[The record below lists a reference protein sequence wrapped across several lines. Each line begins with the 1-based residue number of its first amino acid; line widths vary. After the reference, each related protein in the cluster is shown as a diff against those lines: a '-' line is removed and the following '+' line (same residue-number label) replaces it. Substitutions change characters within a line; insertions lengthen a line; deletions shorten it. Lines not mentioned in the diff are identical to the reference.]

1 MRISDLGRTLL
12 NSEIRI
18 PRSEIAL
25 YLKLRI
31 QYDGTEF
38 SGSQLQAHA
47 RGRTVQGE
55 LEAALERLVGAPVR
69 ANLAGR
75 TDAGVHAWGQVASLN
90 FPARARLDTPDA
102 VKRALNGVL
111 PADLSVLEAE
121 EVDQQFHARFSA
133 TQRCYR
139 YLIWN
144 AQEPLPLI
152 RRYSLHV
159 RRPLDTATMQ
169 AAAALLVGT
178 HDLAS
183 FAGQGLGV
191 SQEDAEDRPSTVRS
205 VYVARLVAMD
215 PGANFWG
222 WEAPESGRAE
232 DVRLVSTGGSRLLAL
247 DLVANAFLPQ
257 MIRTIVGTLLEVG
270 EGKRTVEEMKH
281 IIESRDRR
289 KAGPTARPQ
298 GLCLL
303 WVSY

>member
-1 MRISDLGRTLL
+1 
-12 NSEIRI
+12 
-18 PRSEIAL
+18 
-25 YLKLRI
+25 
-31 QYDGTEF
+31 
-38 SGSQLQAHA
+38 
-47 RGRTVQGE
+47 
-55 LEAALERLVGAPVR
+55 
-69 ANLAGR
+69 
-75 TDAGVHAWGQVASLN
+75 VHAWGQVASLN
-90 FPARARLDTPDA
+90 FQARPRLDTPEA
-102 VKRALNGVL
+102 VTRALNGIL

-121 EVDQQFHARFSA
+121 EVDARFHARFSA

-159 RRPLDTATMQ
+159 RRPLDAEAMS
-169 AAAALLVGT
+169 AAAGLLVGT

-183 FAGQGLGV
+183 FAGQGMGV
-191 SQEDAEDRPSTVRS
+191 PQETDGEERPSTVRT
-205 VYVARLVAMD
+205 VHVARLLNVE
-215 PGANFWG
+215 PNANFWA
-222 WEAPESGRAE
+222 WEAPGSGRVE
-232 DVRLVSTGGSRLLAL
+232 DVGHVSTGGSRLLAL

-281 IIESRDRR
+281 IIEGHDRR
-289 KAGPTARPQ
+289 LAGQTAKPQ

>member
-1 MRISDLGRTLL
+1 M
-12 NSEIRI
+12 
-18 PRSEIAL
+18 

-38 SGSQLQAHA
+38 SGSQLQG

-55 LEAALERLVGAPVR
+55 LEGALYRLAGEAVR

-75 TDAGVHAWGQVASLN
+75 TDAGVHAWGQVAGLD
-90 FPARARLDTPDA
+90 FPARPRLDTPGA
-102 VKRALNGVL
+102 VKRALNGIL

-121 EVDQQFHARFSA
+121 EVDARFHARFSA
-133 TQRCYR
+133 RRRCYR

-159 RRPLDTATMQ
+159 RRPLDAEAMS
-169 AAAALLVGT
+169 AAAGLLVGT

-191 SQEDAEDRPSTVRS
+191 PQEEDGEERPSTVRT
-205 VYVARLVAMD
+205 VDVARLVPVD
-215 PGANFWG
+215 PNSGFWA
-222 WEAPESGRAE
+222 WEAPRSGRAE
-232 DVRLVSTGGSRLLAL
+232 DVGLASAGGSRLLAL

-281 IIESRDRR
+281 IIEGRDRR
-289 KAGPTARPQ
+289 LAGPTARPQ

-303 WVSY
+303 WVSYG

>member
-1 MRISDLGRTLL
+1 M
-12 NSEIRI
+12 
-18 PRSEIAL
+18 

-38 SGSQLQAHA
+38 SGSQLQSEG

-55 LEAALERLVGAPVR
+55 LEGALARLAGEPVR

-75 TDAGVHAWGQVASLN
+75 TDAGVHAWGQVASLD
-90 FPARARLDTPDA
+90 FPARPRLEAPEA
-102 VKRALNGVL
+102 VKRALNGIL
-111 PADLSVLEAE
+111 PADLSVLAAE
-121 EVDQQFHARFSA
+121 EVNARFHARFSA
-133 TQRCYR
+133 TRRCYR
-139 YLIWN
+139 YLVWN

-159 RRPLDTATMQ
+159 RRPLDAKAMS
-169 AAAALLVGT
+169 AAAGLLVGT

-183 FAGQGLGV
+183 FAGQGMGV
-191 SQEDAEDRPSTVRS
+191 PQEADSEDKSSTVRT
-205 VYVARLVAMD
+205 VDVARLQTVE
-215 PGANFWG
+215 PNANFWA
-222 WEAPESGRAE
+222 WEAPDRGRVE
-232 DVRLVSTGGSRLLAL
+232 DALTDSRLLAL

-289 KAGPTARPQ
+289 LAGPTAKPQ